1 MVLDIGDQG
10 GPRPKCHFTQATLP
24 TFVDHEQPPTK
35 QKPFSTVLGQ
45 VYNHTLDVL
54 CAADQENA
62 IQQALANCGALQY
75 AKVNMKLIDLLS
87 GDFFSQYV
95 KTGNIIMLSEGR
107 PGVDNVFSLHE
118 GNLRL
123 EVSKPTYER
132 AGLQGTPLPNEGR
145 KHVKARF
152 AIDINLRQPSMVRGH
167 KGFERILW
175 ACRNVFDQAITWL
188 FCDLRSIGAVQGP
201 IMDFRPLVQ
210 SVEAS
215 IDQLDDAFL
224 PRFAGEQE
232 LSDEE
237 DATEIL
243 EWITMA
249 SNLSPRL
256 QRGDGIDKYLSR
268 YSVPQGNG
276 EPQSDD
282 SREVKT
288 LTRLRWHGLLPNHF
302 IHKVLVAVLKAS
314 KETWF
319 SASATSFRG
328 ESYTIL
334 KTNEQTYIW
343 EYHD

>member
-1 MVLDIGDQG
+1 
-10 GPRPKCHFTQATLP
+10 
-24 TFVDHEQPPTK
+24 
-35 QKPFSTVLGQ
+35 
-45 VYNHTLDVL
+45 
-54 CAADQENA
+54 
-62 IQQALANCGALQY
+62 
-75 AKVNMKLIDLLS
+75 
-87 GDFFSQYV
+87 
-95 KTGNIIMLSEGR
+95 
-107 PGVDNVFSLHE
+107 
-118 GNLRL
+118 
-123 EVSKPTYER
+123 
-132 AGLQGTPLPNEGR
+132 
-145 KHVKARF
+145 
-152 AIDINLRQPSMVRGH
+152 MVRGH

>member
-45 VYNHTLDVL
+45 VYNHTLDVV
-54 CAADQENA
+54 CAADQKSA
-62 IQQALANCGALQY
+62 IQQAVANSGTLQY

-95 KTGNIIMLSEGR
+95 KTGNIVMLSEGR

-123 EVSKPTYER
+123 EVNKPTYER
-132 AGLQGTPLPNEGR
+132 VGLQGTPLPNEGR

-188 FCDLRSIGAVQGP
+188 FCDLRSMGAVQGP
-201 IMDFRPLVQ
+201 IMDFHPLVQ
-210 SVEAS
+210 SVEAR
-215 IDQLDDAFL
+215 IDQLDDALL
-224 PRFAGEQE
+224 PGFAGEQD
-232 LSDEE
+232 LSDEG

-249 SNLSPRL
+249 NSLSPRL

-268 YSVPQGNG
+268 YSVPQGNE
-276 EPQSDD
+276 EPQGDD
-282 SREVKT
+282 THEVKT
-288 LTRLRWHGLLPNHF
+288 LTRLRWHGLLPNQF
-302 IHKVLVAVLKAS
+302 IYKVLVAVLKAS
-314 KETWF
+314 KETWS

-334 KTNEQTYIW
+334 KTDEQTYTW
-343 EYHD
+343 EYRD